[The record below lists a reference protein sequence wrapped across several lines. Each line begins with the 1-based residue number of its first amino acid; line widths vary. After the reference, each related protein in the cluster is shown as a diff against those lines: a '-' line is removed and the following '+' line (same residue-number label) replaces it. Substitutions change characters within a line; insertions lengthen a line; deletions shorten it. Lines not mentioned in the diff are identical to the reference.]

1 MKSSH
6 FGTQRK
12 VCTKCSSEILNANT
26 SMKKHNETCGKGASK
41 THKTQE
47 KSLEV
52 CKHWRRGKCDRG
64 SQCNFS
70 HVGHQDTLQCEKES
84 TNKTF
89 IPCRNG
95 PSCRFLAKGR
105 CSFGHQ
111 ASGRH
116 LAQQEEGWS
125 HSQGRPRSNQGRR
138 QQEETINCR
147 FGAKCDR
154 VPNCPYLHSL
164 EGFPQYSKRQG
175 FRATMRSGRSQ
186 RQ

>member
-47 KSLEV
+47 KSLEM

-70 HVGHQDTLQCEKES
+70 HVGHQDALQHEKNPQTQQLSHAEMALLVS
-84 TNKTF
+84 SWPK
-89 IPCRNG
+89 G
-95 PSCRFLAKGR
+95 GVVLAT
-105 CSFGHQ
+105 
-111 ASGRH
+111 RH
-116 LAQQEEGWS
+116 LAGTWLSRRKDGVILKAGPGLTREGDN
-125 HSQGRPRSNQGRR
+125 RKK
-138 QQEETINCR
+138 E
-147 FGAKCDR
+147 
-154 VPNCPYLHSL
+154 
-164 EGFPQYSKRQG
+164 
-175 FRATMRSGRSQ
+175 
-186 RQ
+186 